1 MCRGSPGPRVEAS
14 PQTRRSVADALPQA
28 AASTAAPSGYDE
40 VISVSP
46 RSDTNG
52 KSDPAGAPFTWSG
65 WGVQPTN
72 TLPPAPTGPRRWGV
86 QTCRP
91 TTLCHRHQ
99 LGPGGGACRRADRR
113 HFATGTNWA
122 PAVDIAAPGGG
133 RLLKDRSVFTGLIA
147 SDAWGGVNH
156 PGQDQN
162 RRRAGRLALSD
173 GVGVEW
179 KPSPRQASASARR
192 CSAAPTPACAVPAW
206 PRRRVVGAAARAPA
220 TTRV

>member
-1 MCRGSPGPRVEAS
+1 MCRVSRHVPRFARAQSGGITPDPQECRRCPSAS
-14 PQTRRSVADALPQA
+14 RRQHRRAEWLRRSDFGLAPVGHQRQVRSSRSALHLERLGRA
-28 AASTAAPSGYDE
+28 
-40 VISVSP
+40 
-46 RSDTNG
+46 TNE
-52 KSDPAGAPFTWSG
+52 
-65 WGVQPTN
+65 
-72 TLPPAPTGPRRWGV
+72 
-86 QTCRP
+86 
-91 TTLCHRHQ
+91 
-99 LGPGGGACRRADRR
+99 